1 MSPAPSTVS
10 RPSTPTTQR
19 QKNDAAGPVISSDK
33 WRKAPI
39 KAVLCAK
46 DNLIPA
52 ERQEK
57 IWKGVDREWVEAGH
71 ACFVSK
77 PEEVADILV
86 RAVEAD
92 GGEYGVGSGGLGW
105 VG

>member
-1 MSPAPSTVS
+1 MSPAPSALS

-33 WRKAPI
+33 WRKARVT
-39 KAVLCAK
+39 AVLCRK

-57 IWKGVDREWVEAGH
+57 IWKGMEREWVEAGH
-71 ACFVSK
+71 ACFVSR
-77 PEEVADILV
+77 PGEVAEILV
-86 RAVEAD
+86 RVVEREE
-92 GGEYGVGSGGLGW
+92 G
-105 VG
+105 